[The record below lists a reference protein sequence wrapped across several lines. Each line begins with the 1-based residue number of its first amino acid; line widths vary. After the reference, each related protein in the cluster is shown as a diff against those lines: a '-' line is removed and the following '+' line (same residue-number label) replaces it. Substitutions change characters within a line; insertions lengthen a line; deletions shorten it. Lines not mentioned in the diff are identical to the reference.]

1 MSIYPDRKNGKL
13 TGRYRI
19 EVQSGRQRIRM
30 RASSL
35 EEAKALEQSILKGE
49 IKPKAVRVAAPKA
62 LTLKNAIGQ
71 SQGILWSGQETEHR
85 SFRKLEVISQ
95 IVGPD
100 IPLDTFDANTVDK
113 IVRHLQ
119 DNGMSDGTINR
130 YLSTVSAF
138 LGFCKRRKW
147 YTTELPELEWRDEDQ
162 GRIRWITYSEERRL
176 MELLPAPFS
185 TIVYI
190 GIRTGLRAAELLTLQ
205 ADQIKPRWVHL
216 WKTKNGQARSVPIND
231 EMYKLLTDLV
241 YNGLPGYFQLRD
253 QWEKA
258 RKAMGLGDDKTFVF
272 HSCRHTYATRAI
284 QAGVNLRVLQ
294 RLMGHKA
301 IQTTLRYAHVD
312 DKTLSDAAL
321 SAIAFHEGEGGGLR
335 VGEQTSFTP
344 PTVN

>member
-13 TGRYRI
+13 TGRYRV
-19 EVQSGRQRIRM
+19 EVQAGGRRVRM

-49 IKPKAVRVAAPKA
+49 IKPKVIPVVATKV

-85 SFRKLEVISQ
+85 SFRKLEAISQ

-119 DNGMSDGTINR
+119 DKGMSDGTINR
-130 YLSTVSAF
+130 YLSAVSAF

-147 YTTELPELEWRDEDQ
+147 YTAELPELEWRDEDQ

-176 MELLPAPFS
+176 MELLPQPFS

-190 GIRTGLRAAELLTLQ
+190 GIRTGLRAAELLGLQ
-205 ADQIKPRWVHL
+205 PDQVEPRWIHL

-231 EMYKLLTDLV
+231 EMYKLLSDLV
-241 YNGLPGYFQLRD
+241 FKGMPGYFQLRD

-258 RKAMGLGDDKTFVF
+258 RKAMGLEDDKTFVF
-272 HSCRHTYATRAI
+272 HACRHTYATRAI
-284 QAGVNLRVLQ
+284 QAGVNIRVLQ

-321 SAIAFHEGEGGGLR
+321 GAIAYHEGGGHR
-335 VGEQTSFTP
+335 VGEQATFTS